1 MPMFKDCEARN
12 WEIRIDVDAVR
23 RVRAACGIDL
33 ATVLASEES
42 IEKLKNDICLTID
55 VIYEIVRPIAVQ
67 QGVPPEAFGRSLRN
81 DALGHAL
88 TAFEEALVDF
98 LPESNRRAL
107 ARQMLGAGQKLQEA
121 RAQRIKEAINE
132 GLLDTAIAEE
142 MKKLEAIISK
152 AMNTSSDTGP
162 SSSDSRPESE

>member
-33 ATVLASEES
+33 ATVLASEDS

-55 VIYEIVRPIAVQ
+55 VIYELVRPVAERLSVDAA
-67 QGVPPEAFGRSLRN
+67 AFGKALMS
-81 DALGHAL
+81 DSLGHAL
-88 TAFEEALVDF
+88 TAFEEALVEF

-121 RAQRIKEAINE
+121 KAQRIKKAINE

-142 MKKLEAIISK
+142 MKKLEALISE
-152 AMNTSSDTGP
+152 AMKTGSDTGP
-162 SSSDSRPESE
+162 SSSDSQPESE